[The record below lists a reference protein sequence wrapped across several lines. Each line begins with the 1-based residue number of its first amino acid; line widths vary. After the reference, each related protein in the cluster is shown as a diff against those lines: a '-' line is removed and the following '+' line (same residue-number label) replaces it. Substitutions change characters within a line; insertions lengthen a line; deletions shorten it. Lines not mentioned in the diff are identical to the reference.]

1 MTFKGS
7 ELKILFGKM
16 DVDKTDKGVVMWEY
30 VFCYFQVPELYSPQ
44 SKCQAQVHDYAKTRI
59 HTLVELKTQHEN

>member
-30 VFCYFQVPELYSPQ
+30 VFCYF
-44 SKCQAQVHDYAKTRI
+44 
-59 HTLVELKTQHEN
+59 